1 MDNSNRTILLVAG
14 ALVVGLVL
22 GALFRGGGPDIKPM
36 VDETRTLSAR
46 VDALGAEVKGLG
58 ERLATIE
65 GSVTETRS
73 AQDTALGDL
82 RGQLEGLGKSVA
94 DTTGALGGEVSTA
107 LQSQLQELRGQLSDI
122 VGRVKEG
129 NADSETA
136 GADADAPAAAP
147 QVATTGTPVTPGQA
161 VTLVDEKLRVFLSSA
176 DPKSNSA
183 RVAINGFAT
192 TVLTAGEP
200 VDVDGC
206 HVELSGFDASGTAM
220 IDGGC

>member
-22 GALFRGGGPDIKPM
+22 GALFRGGGPDIKPV
-36 VDETRTLSAR
+36 VDETRALSAR
-46 VDALGAEVKGLG
+46 IDGIGAEVKGLG

-73 AQDTALGDL
+73 AQDSALGDL

-94 DTTGALGGEVSTA
+94 DTTGALGGQVSTA
-107 LQSQLQELRGQLSDI
+107 LQSQLEDFRGQISDL
-122 VGRVKEG
+122 VGRAKGGDAGDE
-129 NADSETA
+129 AAA
-136 GADADAPAAAP
+136 GAAATQ
-147 QVATTGTPVTPGQA
+147 QVATTGTPLTPGQA
-161 VTLVDEKLRVFLSSA
+161 VTLAAEKLRVFLSSA
-176 DPKSNSA
+176 DAQSGSA

-200 VDVDGC
+200 VEVNGC
-206 HVELSGFDASGTAM
+206 RVVLSGFDASGTAM